1 MKKVLFPGSF
11 DPITYG
17 HMDVIDQ
24 ALKVFDKV
32 IVCVMVNSSK
42 KNYTF
47 SLEERVELIK
57 ELYKDEPKV
66 EVIYTDKKI
75 SATNMAIKN
84 GATSIIKGLR
94 NVTDFA
100 YEFEQA
106 KLNFEISDSKI
117 NTIAFFASPSKTV
130 IASST
135 IKELYSLNIDITP
148 YAPKLVID
156 ALSKKIRRETDED

>member
-135 IKELYSLNIDITP
+135 IKELYSLNIDISP

>member
-11 DPITYG
+11 DPITFG
-17 HMDVIDQ
+17 HMDVISQ

-32 IVCVMVNSSK
+32 IVCVMVNSNK
-42 KNYTF
+42 KDFTF
-47 SLEERVELIK
+47 SLEERVSLIK

-66 EVIYTDKKI
+66 EVIFTDKKI
-75 SATNMAIKN
+75 TATNMAIKN
-84 GATSIIKGLR
+84 GASSIIKGLR

-106 KLNFEISDSKI
+106 KLNFEISDSKV

-130 IASST
+130 ISSSAV
-135 IKELYSLNIDITP
+135 KELYSLNIDISA
-148 YAPKLVID
+148 YAPQLVIN
-156 ALSKKIRRETDED
+156 ALSKKIRRETDEG